1 MKISLEDKVKQ
12 DINLSKLYEQSMLN
26 IYSHIAGSI
35 YDFSCHKF
43 ASNVIEK
50 CLIHGSPQQIASIM
64 LEVLPQDSNTEDL
77 ENDVLVKLMNDK
89 FGNYVI

>member
-35 YDFSCHKF
+35 YDYSCHKF

-50 CLIHGSPQQIASIM
+50 CLIHGSP
-64 LEVLPQDSNTEDL
+64 
-77 ENDVLVKLMNDK
+77 
-89 FGNYVI
+89 